1 MEADG
6 MDERMNELNT
16 LFVETFDTILRV
28 EEKSL
33 KHAGNGELSISE
45 FHTLECIAG
54 GEDQRRTVGEIA
66 DALGVTV
73 PTVTVCVN
81 KLVKKGYVTKTRSEK
96 DARIAIIELTA
107 QGRKMNR
114 IHRFFHEQ
122 MILAIR
128 DEFDDGELDNLLRCI
143 RKLNGFFSEHL

>member
-1 MEADG
+1 
-6 MDERMNELNT
+6 MDTRLTELNT
-16 LFVETFDTILRV
+16 LFVDTFDAILRV

-33 KHAGNGELSISE
+33 KHVGNGQLSIAE
-45 FHTLECIAG
+45 FHTLECIG
-54 GEDQRRTVGEIA
+54 QGEDCRRAVGEIA

-107 QGRKMNR
+107 EGRKMNR
-114 IHRFFHEQ
+114 LHRFFHEQ
-122 MILAIR
+122 MILAISHEFN
-128 DEFDDGELDNLLRCI
+128 DEELDSLLRCI
-143 RKLNGFFSEHL
+143 RKLNEFFEERA

>member
-1 MEADG
+1 
-6 MDERMNELNT
+6 MDTRLTELNT
-16 LFVETFDTILRV
+16 LFVDTFDAILRV

-33 KHAGNGELSISE
+33 KHVGNGQLSIAE
-45 FHTLECIAG
+45 FHTLECIG
-54 GEDQRRTVGEIA
+54 QGEDCRRAVGEIA

-107 QGRKMNR
+107 EGRKMNR
-114 IHRFFHEQ
+114 LHRFFHEQ
-122 MILAIR
+122 MILAISHEFN
-128 DEFDDGELDNLLRCI
+128 DEELDSLLRYI
-143 RKLNGFFSEHL
+143 RKLNEFFEERA